1 MLRHSVLAPDGSPVE
16 GFRFDGAAVT
26 YEGSEPVD
34 AGVRVERVLP
44 ATDDPGWLVPGV
56 FYGENRPAANTRL
69 YPRFTPG
76 HVDLERMESDAWSFR
91 ADRCATPA
99 VFARGGGLLTSEQSP
114 VGQAGV
120 GLADRDG
127 HPVVRLHFPYR
138 EEPLT
143 YDGSETAAAAVARTY
158 AWHAGERIELAFGV
172 HDGDEPERLLRE
184 LHGRGGDPGWVG
196 VEEAASLAAHGLHR
210 WHYRGD
216 PARLIET

>member
-99 VFARGGGLLTSEQSP
+99 VFARGGGLLTRETSP
-114 VGQAGV
+114 LGQAGV
-120 GLADRDG
+120 GFAYRDG
-127 HPVVRLHFPYR
+127 APTIWLDFPYR
-138 EEPLT
+138 EEPLR
-143 YDGSETAAAAVARTY
+143 YDGSETPQPPDVQTY
-158 AWHAGERIELAFGV
+158 
-172 HDGDEPERLLRE
+172 
-184 LHGRGGDPGWVG
+184 
-196 VEEAASLAAHGLHR
+196 R
-210 WHYRGD
+210 WHPGEKVELDVRATD
-216 PARLIET
+216 E